1 MLFSAGKLQ
10 EPEYHVKGE
19 FWNEENENNRN
30 EIMSGWQR
38 KNSSFFIFLFLILTG
53 IMVNRRYKIK
63 KEVKFGAWK
72 WNLFTPFWS
81 FHSFT
86 SFLPVL
92 RLILISIKKKYLRT
106 ESYIMPV
113 SRWMAMTAWLY
124 SLIASACFIRTSMV
138 SSMAFTYSTYEI
150 SPFSYSIALNFEI
163 CAEWAWLFCS

>member
-1 MLFSAGKLQ
+1 MKTMKKIRMKSWETDNGKI
-10 EPEYHVKGE
+10 PP
-19 FWNEENENNRN
+19 
-30 EIMSGWQR
+30 
-38 KNSSFFIFLFLILTG
+38 FFIFLFLILTG

-63 KEVKFGAWK
+63 KEVKFWAWK
-72 WNLFTPFWS
+72 WKLFTPFWS
-81 FHSFT
+81 SHSFT

>member
-1 MLFSAGKLQ
+1 MKKMKKIGMKSWVADNGKI
-10 EPEYHVKGE
+10 PP
-19 FWNEENENNRN
+19 
-30 EIMSGWQR
+30 
-38 KNSSFFIFLFLILTG
+38 FFTFLFLILTG

-106 ESYIMPV
+106 FSYIMPV

-138 SSMAFTYSTYEI
+138 SSMAFTYSIYEI